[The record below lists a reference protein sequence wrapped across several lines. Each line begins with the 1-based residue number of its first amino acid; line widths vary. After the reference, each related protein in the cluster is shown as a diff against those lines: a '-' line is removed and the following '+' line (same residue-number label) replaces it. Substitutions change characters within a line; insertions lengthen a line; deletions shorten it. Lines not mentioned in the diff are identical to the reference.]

1 MKLIFCMQINLKDSY
16 KFISTLRTS
25 KLPTRWFYHYE
36 WAWTSILKLL
46 KVTSLQHL
54 HHIAKTNLGM
64 EFFFFLHGNKRQ
76 SLYKLALSF
85 LKEATRH
92 VQITQN
98 RKLVTFLQYI
108 KKKLLQLL
116 LCSTMMQNIQIFYVG
131 PVMFVV
137 TCFGWNH
144 FCKSSKM

>member
-1 MKLIFCMQINLKDSY
+1 M
-16 KFISTLRTS
+16 
-25 KLPTRWFYHYE
+25 
-36 WAWTSILKLL
+36 
-46 KVTSLQHL
+46 QHL
-54 HHIAKTNLGM
+54 HNIAKNNLGM
-64 EFFFFLHGNKRQ
+64 DFFFFFFLHGNKRQ
-76 SLYKLALSF
+76 SFYKLALSL

-116 LCSTMMQNIQIFYVG
+116 LCSTVMQNIQKFNLG

-137 TCFGWNH
+137 TCFG
-144 FCKSSKM
+144 